1 MKSEAEKFLTSF
13 LKIKDRDDGLLE
25 FKPLRSWL
33 DQVKRSM
40 VKCEYEC
47 PESFDSSIVCT
58 FIDGSSAVI
67 SNPQRESARVLS
79 LLLFVK

>member
-13 LKIKDRDDGLLE
+13 FKIKDRDDGLLE

-33 DQVKRSM
+33 NKVKKSM
-40 VKCEYEC
+40 VKCEYET

-58 FIDGSSAVI
+58 FSDGSSVVI
-67 SNPQRESARVLS
+67 SNPLQECFPCFAS
-79 LLLFVK
+79 LGK